1 MPHSLADGGEQ
12 PRAERAEKSRTL
24 SLRDLVLFYI
34 VAVFNLRWLP
44 VAAAAGPG
52 AIVVW
57 VIACVTLFVPL
68 ALCVV
73 ELSSRYPEE
82 GGMYVWS
89 RRAFGDFA
97 GFMTGWTY
105 WMSNIPY
112 FPGVLYFAAGNALF
126 VVGMQDGPL
135 ASSPTYFVAA
145 AIIGLAIAVLPN
157 VAGMRFG
164 KWIQNAGAV
173 GVWIPALLLIALAA
187 MAATRFGSATD
198 FRLPAAA
205 PDLAL
210 KDMLFW
216 STIAFAFGGVE
227 TASLMARSVS
237 NPARTIPRAITIA
250 GAIIVLLYVA
260 GTIAILVAIP
270 SGEVGGIPGIMQAVT
285 RVAGLV
291 GFTSLG
297 PAVAVL
303 ITVGAIGA
311 VGAWLTAVSRLPFVA
326 GTEGRLPAAFGRI
339 HPRFGTP
346 HVAMLFQAAITVV
359 LIVIGQAGTDI
370 RGAYNVMIS
379 MSIIA
384 YFIPFLLMFA
394 SVIRL
399 RNEPSAEGSFRIPGG
414 ARGATAVAGLGFA
427 TTLVALVL
435 AFVPAADEAN
445 KLLAFGK
452 IAGLTVVLLFAGWVL
467 YARSER
473 ARRSSASRGIL

>member
-1 MPHSLADGGEQ
+1 VA
-12 PRAERAEKSRTL
+12 RTL

-52 AIVVW
+52 AIAIWIV
-57 VIACVTLFVPL
+57 ACLTLFVPL

-126 VVGMQDGPL
+126 VVGAQDTGL
-135 ASSPTYFVAA
+135 AASPAYFIVAA
-145 AIIGLAIAVLPN
+145 VIGLAIAVLPN
-157 VAGMRFG
+157 VAGMRIG
-164 KWIQNAGAV
+164 KWVQNAGAV
-173 GVWIPALLLIALAA
+173 GVWIPALILITLGLIGAA
-187 MAATRFGSATD
+187 RFGSATT
-198 FRLPAAA
+198 FSLPAAM
-205 PDLAL
+205 PELAL
-210 KDMLFW
+210 KDVLFW

-227 TASLMARSVS
+227 TASMMARSVRD
-237 NPARTIPRAITIA
+237 PARTIPRAIAIA
-250 GAIIVLLYVA
+250 GITIVTLYVL

-270 SGEVGGIPGIMQAVT
+270 AAEVGGIPGIMQAIT
-285 RVAGLV
+285 RVAGRV
-291 GFTSLG
+291 GAAG
-297 PAVAVL
+297 VAPVAAIL
-303 ITVGAIGA
+303 ITVGAVGA

-326 GTEGRLPAAFGRI
+326 GLEGRLPASFGKL
-339 HPRFGTP
+339 HPRYGTP
-346 HVAMLFQAAITVV
+346 YVAMLAQAAITVV
-359 LIVIGQAGTDI
+359 LIFIGQAGTDI

-394 SVIRL
+394 AMIRL
-399 RNEPSAEGSFRIPGG
+399 RREERPEGAPALPGAPAMG
-414 ARGATAVAGLGFA
+414 VVAAIGFA
-427 TTLVALVL
+427 TTLAALVL
-435 AFVPAADEAN
+435 AFIPPADEAN
-445 KLLAFGK
+445 KPLAVAK
-452 IAGLTVVLLFAGWVL
+452 IAGLTSLLLVSGAAV

-473 ARRSSASRGIL
+473 ARRISASRGIL

>member
-1 MPHSLADGGEQ
+1 MP
-12 PRAERAEKSRTL
+12 RTL

-52 AIVVW
+52 AIVIW
-57 VIACVTLFVPL
+57 ILACLTLFVPL

-126 VVGMQDGPL
+126 VVGAQESEL
-135 ASSPTYFVAA
+135 AASPTYFITAA
-145 AIIGLAIAVLPN
+145 VIGLAIAVLPN
-157 VAGMRFG
+157 VAGLRVG
-164 KWIQNAGAV
+164 KWVQNAGAV
-173 GVWIPALLLIALAA
+173 GVWIPALILITLGLIGAA
-187 MAATRFGSATD
+187 RFGSATT
-198 FRLPAAA
+198 FSLPASM
-205 PDLAL
+205 PELAL
-210 KDMLFW
+210 KDVLFW

-227 TASLMARSVS
+227 TASMMARSVRD
-237 NPARTIPRAITIA
+237 PARTIPRAIAIA
-250 GAIIVLLYVA
+250 GSTIVTLYVL

-270 SGEVGGIPGIMQAVT
+270 ADEVGGIPGIMQAIT
-285 RVAGLV
+285 RVAERV
-291 GFTSLG
+291 GAAG
-297 PAVAVL
+297 VAPIAAVL
-303 ITVGAIGA
+303 ISVGAVGA
-311 VGAWLTAVSRLPFVA
+311 VGAWLTAVARLPFVA
-326 GTEGRLPAAFGRI
+326 GLEGRLPAAFGKL

-346 HVAMLFQAAITVV
+346 YVAMLAQAAITVA
-359 LIVIGQAGTDI
+359 LIIVGQAGTDI

-394 SVIRL
+394 AMIRL
-399 RNEPSAEGSFRIPGG
+399 RREARPEGAPAMPGG
-414 ARGATAVAGLGFA
+414 PRAIAGVAALGFA
-427 TTLVALVL
+427 TTLAALVL
-435 AFVPAADEAN
+435 AFIPAADEAN
-445 KLLAFGK
+445 KPLAVAK
-452 IAGLTVVLLFAGWVL
+452 ILGLTTLLLGSGAAI

-473 ARRSSASRGIL
+473 ARRISASRGIV

>member
-1 MPHSLADGGEQ
+1 MSGE
-12 PRAERAEKSRTL
+12 ARTL

-57 VIACVTLFVPL
+57 IVACLTLFVPL

-89 RRAFGDFA
+89 RRAFGDFT

-126 VVGMQDGPL
+126 VVGAQDSGL
-135 ASSPTYFVAA
+135 AASPAYFVIAA
-145 AIIGLAIAVLPN
+145 VVGLAIAVLPN
-157 VAGMRFG
+157 VAGMRIG
-164 KWIQNAGAV
+164 KWVQNAGAI
-173 GVWIPALLLIALAA
+173 GVWIPALVLITLGLIGAA
-187 MAATRFGSATD
+187 RFGSATS
-198 FRLPAAA
+198 FSLPASM
-205 PDLAL
+205 PELAL
-210 KDMLFW
+210 KDVLFW

-227 TASLMARSVS
+227 TASMMARSVKD
-237 NPARTIPRAITIA
+237 PARTIPRAIAIA
-250 GAIIVLLYVA
+250 GITIVTLYVL

-270 SGEVGGIPGIMQAVT
+270 AAEVGGIPGIMQAIA
-285 RVAGLV
+285 RVADRV
-291 GFTSLG
+291 GAAG
-297 PAVAVL
+297 IAPATALL
-303 ITVGAIGA
+303 ITVGAVGA

-326 GTEGRLPAAFGRI
+326 GLEGRLPAALGKL
-339 HPRFGTP
+339 HPRYGTP
-346 HVAMLFQAAITVV
+346 YVAMLAQAAITVV
-359 LIVIGQAGTDI
+359 LIMVGQAGTDI

-394 SVIRL
+394 AMIRL
-399 RNEPSAEGSFRIPGG
+399 RREPRPEGAPAFPGG
-414 ARGATAVAGLGFA
+414 ARAVGGVAAVGFA
-427 TTLVALVL
+427 TTLAALLL
-435 AFVPAADEAN
+435 AFIPAADEAN
-445 KLLAFGK
+445 KPLAVAK
-452 IAGLTVVLLFAGWVL
+452 IAVLTSLLLVSGAAV

-473 ARRSSASRGIL
+473 ARRVSASRGIV

>member
-1 MPHSLADGGEQ
+1 MSHPVADGGEQ
-12 PRAERAEKSRTL
+12 LPAEDPNRARTL

-52 AIVVW
+52 AIAVW

-126 VVGMQDGPL
+126 IVGAQDGAL
-135 ASSPTYFVAA
+135 ANSPAYFITAA
-145 AIIGLAIAVLPN
+145 VIGLAVAVLPN
-157 VAGMRFG
+157 VAGLRIG
-164 KWIQNAGAV
+164 KWIQNAGAL
-173 GVWIPALLLIALAA
+173 GVWIPALLLIALGAIAA
-187 MAATRFGSATD
+187 SRFGSATG
-198 FRLPAAA
+198 FGLPESA
-205 PDLAL
+205 PALAL
-210 KDMLFW
+210 KDVLFW

-227 TASLMARSVS
+227 TASLMARSVRD
-237 NPARTIPRAITIA
+237 PRRTIPRAIVIA
-250 GAIIVLLYVA
+250 GAIIVLLYIA
-260 GTIAILVAIP
+260 GTVAILVAIP
-270 SGEVGGIPGIMQAVT
+270 AAEVGGIPGIMQAIT
-285 RVAGLV
+285 RVAEKV
-291 GFTSLG
+291 G
-297 PAVAVL
+297 VAGIAPVAAIF

-326 GTEGRLPAAFGRI
+326 GVEGRLPASFGRI

-359 LIVIGQAGTDI
+359 LIVVGQAGTDI

-394 SVIRL
+394 AVIRL
-399 RNEPSAEGSFRIPGG
+399 RRAPGASGVFRIPGG
-414 ARGATAVAGLGFA
+414 AKGAVSVAGLGFA

-435 AFVPAADEAN
+435 AFVPAADEVN
-445 KLLAFGK
+445 KPLAVGK
-452 IAGLTVVLLFAGWVL
+452 VVGLTALLLFAGWAL

-473 ARRSSASRGIL
+473 ARRSSATRGIL

>member
-1 MPHSLADGGEQ
+1 M
-12 PRAERAEKSRTL
+12 SRTL

-52 AIVVW
+52 AIVAW

-89 RRAFGDFA
+89 RRAFGDYA

-126 VVGMQDGPL
+126 VVGAQDSALSGS
-135 ASSPTYFVAA
+135 ATYFIMA
-145 AIIGLAIAVLPN
+145 AIAGLAIAVLPN
-157 VAGMRFG
+157 IAGIRVG
-164 KWIQNAGAV
+164 KWIQNAGAI
-173 GVWIPALLLIALAA
+173 GVWIPALLLIVLGAVALG
-187 MAATRFGSATD
+187 RFGSATS
-198 FRLPAAA
+198 FSLPAAV
-205 PDLAL
+205 PSPGL
-210 KDMLFW
+210 KDILFW

-227 TASLMARSVS
+227 TASLMARSVKD
-237 NPARTIPRAITIA
+237 PRRTIPRAIVMA
-250 GAIIVLLYVA
+250 GIVIVSLYIL

-270 SGEVGGIPGIMQAVT
+270 ASEVGGIPGIMQAIT
-285 RVAGLV
+285 RVAERV
-291 GFTSLG
+291 GVAG
-297 PAVAVL
+297 IAPAAALL

-326 GTEGRLPAAFGRI
+326 GLEGRLPSAFGRI
-339 HPRFGTP
+339 HPRYGTP
-346 HVAMLFQAAITVV
+346 YVAMLVQAAITVV
-359 LIVIGQAGTDI
+359 LIVVGQAGTDI

-384 YFIPFLLMFA
+384 YFIPFLVMFA
-394 SVIRL
+394 AMIRL
-399 RNEPSAEGSFRIPGG
+399 RSEPSPEGTFRIPGG
-414 ARGATAVAGLGFA
+414 AGGAAGVAVLGFA

-435 AFVPAADEAN
+435 AFIPATDEAN
-445 KLLAFGK
+445 KPLALAKVVGLTAVLLA
-452 IAGLTVVLLFAGWVL
+452 AGSAI
-467 YARSER
+467 YARSGG
-473 ARRSSASRGIL
+473 ARRSSSTPGIL

>member
-1 MPHSLADGGEQ
+1 MKANG
-12 PRAERAEKSRTL
+12 SRQL

-52 AIVVW
+52 AIAVW
-57 VIACVTLFVPL
+57 ILACFTLFVPL

-73 ELSSRYPEE
+73 DLSSRYPEE

-89 RRAFGDFA
+89 RRAFGDLA

-126 VVGMQDGPL
+126 VIGAQDGPL
-135 ASSPTYFVAA
+135 ASSPAYFITA
-145 AIIGLAIAVLPN
+145 AIIGLGVAVLPN

-173 GVWIPALLLIALAA
+173 GVWVPALLLIALGAI
-187 MAATRFGSATD
+187 AATRFGSATD
-198 FRLPAAA
+198 FHLPAAM

-210 KDMLFW
+210 KDVLFW

-227 TASLMARSVS
+227 TASLMARSVRD
-237 NPARTIPRAITIA
+237 PARTIPRAIVIA
-250 GAIIVLLYVA
+250 GSVIVLLYVA
-260 GTIAILVAIP
+260 GTIAILVTIP
-270 SGEVGGIPGIMQAVT
+270 PAEVGGIPGIMQAIT

-291 GFTSLG
+291 GVTGLG
-297 PAVAVL
+297 PVVAVL
-303 ITVGAIGA
+303 ITIGAVGA
-311 VGAWLTAVSRLPFVA
+311 VGAWLTAVARLPFVA
-326 GTEGRLPAAFGRI
+326 GTEGRLPASFGRI

-346 HVAMLFQAAITVV
+346 HVAMLFQAAITIV
-359 LIVIGQAGTDI
+359 LIAVGQAGTDI

-399 RNEPSAEGSFRIPGG
+399 RNEPSAKGSFRIPGG
-414 ARGATAVAGLGFA
+414 ARGAAAVAGLGFA
-427 TTLVALVL
+427 TTLMALVL

-445 KLLAFGK
+445 KPLAVGK
-452 IAGLTVVLLFAGWVL
+452 IVGLTAVLLFAGWAL

-473 ARRSSASRGIL
+473 ARRSSPGGGIV